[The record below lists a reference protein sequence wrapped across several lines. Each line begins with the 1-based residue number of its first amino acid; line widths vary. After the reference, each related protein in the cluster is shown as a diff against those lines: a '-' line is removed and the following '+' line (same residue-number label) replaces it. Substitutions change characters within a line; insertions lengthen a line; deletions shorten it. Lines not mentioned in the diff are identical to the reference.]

1 MTSEESAIQVDWRSN
16 TQERNALVDQPAIAS
31 DSPEAAPMASDAQ
44 PDTSVVQLSAV
55 LIIILA
61 GMATTFAVAAIIVTL
76 VARG

>member
-1 MTSEESAIQVDWRSN
+1 MTSEESAVQVDWRSN
-16 TQERNALVDQPAIAS
+16 IQEPNAITEQPTLGTV
-31 DSPEAAPMASDAQ
+31 SPDAPMASDAQ
-44 PDTSVVQLSAV
+44 PETSMMQLSAV